1 VRKPDVDLAA
11 LADLVGRI
19 FPPRGRCAVERT
31 ESGGSTQVYRLR
43 CDGEVFYLRVAEE
56 RAASLV
62 PEAQVHEAL
71 HARGV
76 KVPAV
81 IHVEPFDERLER
93 SVMVTSA
100 IPGAPLAARPLDGT
114 TTEILRA
121 AGRDLAAIN
130 SLPVQGFGWIG
141 RATSAGEPLRAEHQ
155 SYHSFALDHLD
166 ADLALLGQTVLT
178 ATEAAAIRDTIER
191 YDAWL
196 HAEQAWLA
204 HGDFDVSHIYQHE
217 GRYSGIIDFGEIRGA
232 HRLYDLGHF
241 YLHDGETLPHPL
253 LPALL
258 EGYGD
263 VFPLPPDRERR
274 IALVGLLIGVRALAR
289 NVRRPPNAYQRH
301 LSTAIRR
308 AVALLNAS

>member
-1 VRKPDVDLAA
+1 MRKPDVDLAA

-19 FPPRGRCAVERT
+19 FPPRGRCAIERT
-31 ESGGSTQVYRLR
+31 ESGGSTQVYRLH
-43 CDGEVFYLRVAEE
+43 CDGDVFYLRVAED

-62 PEAQVHEAL
+62 PEAQAHEAL
-71 HARGV
+71 HAHGV

-100 IPGAPLAARPLDGT
+100 IPGAPLAARPLDGAT
-114 TTEILRA
+114 AEILRA
-121 AGRDLAAIN
+121 AGRDLAVVN
-130 SLPVQGFGWIG
+130 SLPVQGFGWIERG
-141 RATSAGEPLRAEHQ
+141 THEGEPLRAEHQ
-155 SYHSFALDHLD
+155 SYRSFALEHLD
-166 ADLALLGQTVLT
+166 ADLALLGQAVLA

-191 YDAWL
+191 HGAWL

-217 GRYSGIIDFGEIRGA
+217 DQYSGIIDFGEIRGA

-241 YLHDGETLPHPL
+241 YLHDGETLPHL
-253 LPALL
+253 LLSALL
-258 EGYGD
+258 EGYGE
-263 VFPLPPDRERR
+263 VFPLPSDHERQ

-289 NVRRPPNAYQRH
+289 NVRRRPPNAYQRH
-301 LSTAIRR
+301 LSAAIQR
-308 AVALLNAS
+308 AVALLNG